1 MAKRPAEEIS
11 TIIAQS
17 SPENRRN
24 SEASILPFD
33 DGRLLVAWSKFYGGT
48 GADETPSRIAARWS
62 KDEGRT
68 WGEPFVLQENIGT
81 LNCMSASLLRLA
93 SGRVLLVFGRKD
105 RQDESSDQTGGV
117 LHAMVKWSD
126 DDGKTWSQPRDVTR
140 GNNYWCMTND
150 RLVQLA
156 SGRILYPIEAAKVGC
171 HVWYS
176 DDDGVSWQMS
186 RQNIARPEGL
196 HYAEPTVVEMANG
209 QIAMYIRH
217 NGGNIHIALSD
228 DQGDSWRMHKNH
240 APDMAG
246 HPDAGPNSA
255 ESPSVVHRVPGTNDL
270 LLVWNNNRL
279 RTPLAAAISSDNGE
293 TWGHLRNL
301 EEMDGWPPKLIH
313 TYPSLAFLN
322 GNAHLTYGHVEL
334 SWRKEKPPVLDVS
347 GSQQYRR
354 LPISWFYE
362 NP

>member
-1 MAKRPAEEIS
+1 MAKRQSKDIS
-11 TIIAQS
+11 TFIAQA

-33 DGRLLVAWSKFYGGT
+33 DGRLLVAWSKFYGGD
-48 GADETPSRIAARWS
+48 GADEAPSYIAARWS

-68 WGEPFVLQENIGT
+68 WGEPFVLQENIGH

-105 RQDESSDQTGGV
+105 GQPGLPGASTN

-126 DDGKTWSQPRDVTR
+126 DDCRTWSEPRDLTR
-140 GNNYWCMTND
+140 GDDYWCMTND
-150 RLVQLA
+150 RLVQLS
-156 SGRILYPIEAAKVGC
+156 SGRILYPIETTRVGS
-171 HVWYS
+171 HVWYC

-209 QIAMYIRH
+209 QVAMYIRS
-217 NGGNIHIALSD
+217 NAGNIHIALSD
-228 DQGDSWRMHKNH
+228 DRGDSWRMYKNH

-246 HPDAGPNSA
+246 HPDAGPSAA
-255 ESPSVVHRVPGTNDL
+255 ESPCVVKRVPGTDDL
-270 LLVWNNNRL
+270 LLVWNNHRL

-293 TWGHLRNL
+293 TWRHLRNI
-301 EEMDGWPPKLIH
+301 EEMDGWPPKVIH
-313 TYPSLAFLN
+313 TYASMTFLK
-322 GNAHLTYGHVEL
+322 GNVHLTYGHVEIT
-334 SWRKEKPPVLDVS
+334 WPEKKPRTLEAS
-347 GSQQYRR
+347 ASLKYRR